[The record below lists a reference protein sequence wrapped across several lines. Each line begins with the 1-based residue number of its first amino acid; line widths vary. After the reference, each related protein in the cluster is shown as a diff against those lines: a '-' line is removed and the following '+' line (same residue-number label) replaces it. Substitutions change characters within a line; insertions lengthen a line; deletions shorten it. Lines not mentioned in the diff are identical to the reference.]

1 MIVGVFG
8 RITAAGVATEAILEP
23 GFGTESADAAAAP
36 KNKKEEKK
44 KVKLRNQTCH
54 LILLLLN

>member
-36 KNKKEEKK
+36 K
-44 KVKLRNQTCH
+44 KVKLKNQTCH

>member
-36 KNKKEEKK
+36 KKK
-44 KVKLRNQTCH
+44 KKSKAQESNLSLDITT
-54 LILLLLN
+54 I